1 MGPACWYRWGCTRS
15 TRAHRR
21 ADAAIVDLERVTGYP
36 VSMVYSHA
44 ARRRP
49 VATVVRG
56 PWSVVRRV
64 SVPASSQSTTLPA
77 TRCHSKSGTAAP
89 QRTIIFR
96 ASDRIAL
103 LSSTIF
109 ANPNAGTRTNQH
121 PPTQLTITRYCMI
134 DLLDWYL
141 RREGRCSAAEKTQ
154 LPPTPVTRRVRQAH
168 APKDTAPPPGRPEL
182 RSHRGRAQVW
192 QSSRLL
198 PGFL

>member
-36 VSMVYSHA
+36 VSMVYSQ
-44 ARRRP
+44 P
-49 VATVVRG
+49 RG
-56 PWSVVRRV
+56 ADQSLPSSVVRRV
-64 SVPASSQSTTLPA
+64 SVPASSLSTTLPA
-77 TRCHSKSGTAAP
+77 TRCNSKSGTAVP

-96 ASDRIAL
+96 TSDRIAL

-154 LPPTPVTRRVRQAH
+154 LPPTPVRRRVRQAR
-168 APKDTAPPPGRPEL
+168 APTDTAPPPGRPEL